1 MQKAQAFLCESKLS
15 FSMEESMARNARAL
29 LSVSDKAGL
38 IEFARGL
45 SDLGLELVS
54 TGGTAKA
61 LSDAELPVI
70 GVSDVTRFPE
80 MLDGRVK
87 TLHPA
92 IHGGI
97 LADRS
102 KPEHMQTIAEHGI
115 TPIDLVVVNLYP
127 FRETVSKPGV
137 TRADAIENIDIGGPS
152 MVRSAAKN
160 HASVAVVVTPED
172 YPLVL
177 AEMKRGG
184 GRLSQETRDR
194 LAATAF
200 QHTADY
206 DAAIAQY
213 LSASP
218 SDSDVSPF
226 PKTLSLHLEKIQ
238 DLRYGENPHQKAAFY
253 RDVQSDVA
261 GIAGALKLHGKELSF
276 NNIYDL
282 SAAYNLIAEFRDEQE
297 AAVAIIKHT
306 NPCGVAIA
314 PTLTEAFRRARA
326 GDPISAYGGILA
338 SSRPIDAVTAEL
350 ITGKNTFFEAIIAPG
365 YDEDAQTI
373 LTEKKQWGAN
383 LILLQAPL
391 PESTASGWDYKKVSG
406 GMLIQT
412 ADSVPSTDLKL
423 TTATKREPSAVEI
436 DNLRFAWKVVKHVKS
451 NAIVLVKDRQL
462 IGVGAGQMNRVQS
475 VRLAVEQA
483 GDKAQG
489 SVLASDAF
497 FPFSDGPEAAG
508 KAGVT
513 AIIQPGGSKKDE
525 EVVDMANTHNMAMV
539 LTSYR
544 HFRH

>member
-1 MQKAQAFLCESKLS
+1 
-15 FSMEESMARNARAL
+15 MEESMARNARAL

-45 SDLGLELVS
+45 SDLGFELVS

-61 LSDAELPVI
+61 LTDAGLPVV

-102 KPEHMQTIAEHGI
+102 KPEHMQTIADHGI

-127 FRETVSKPGV
+127 FRETVSQPGV
-137 TRADAIENIDIGGPS
+137 TRTEAIENIDIGGPS

-160 HASVAVVVTPED
+160 HASVAVVVSPED
-172 YPLVL
+172 YPAVL
-177 AEMKRGG
+177 AEMQRGG
-184 GRLSQETRDR
+184 GRLSQTTRDR
-194 LAATAF
+194 LAASAF

-213 LSASP
+213 LSTAP
-218 SDSDVSPF
+218 SENEESLF
-226 PKTLSLHLEKIQ
+226 PKALSLQLEKIQ
-238 DLRYGENPHQKAAFY
+238 DLRYGENPHQQAAFY
-253 RDVQSDVA
+253 RDVRSDVA

-282 SAAYNLIAEFRDEQE
+282 SAAYNLIAEFRDEAD
-297 AAVAIIKHT
+297 AAAAIIKHT
-306 NPCGVAIA
+306 NPCGVALA
-314 PTLTEAFRRARA
+314 ETLADAFRRARA

-338 SSRPIDAVTAEL
+338 SSRPIDAATAEL

-365 YDEDAQTI
+365 YDEDAQVI
-373 LTEKKQWGAN
+373 LTQKKQWGAN

-391 PESTASGWDYKKVSG
+391 PASTVTGWDYKKVSG

-412 ADSVPSTDLKL
+412 ADSVPSADLKL
-423 TTATKREPSAVEI
+423 TTATKREPSSDEI
-436 DNLRFAWKVVKHVKS
+436 GSLRLAWKIVKHVKS
-451 NAIVLVKDRQL
+451 NAIVLVKDRQM

-483 GDKAQG
+483 GEKAQG

-497 FPFSDGPEAAG
+497 FPFADGPEAAG
-508 KAGVT
+508 TAGVT

-525 EVVDMANTHNMAMV
+525 EVIDMANTYNMAMV